1 MTFCMKKRVH
11 QRLFFCAKNSV
22 RIIHDKLKFKEERHM
37 NNIKYVNFDTL
48 ISILGDAIPGNAAI
62 DTTGE
67 AVEKEKLSIQGL
79 IESIALGEEK
89 FSRLKVRNLQFTPNG
104 EEITLLGS
112 VTVPFDNGKGTLLLE
127 NLRAKFVGVHL
138 R

>member
-1 MTFCMKKRVH
+1 
-11 QRLFFCAKNSV
+11 
-22 RIIHDKLKFKEERHM
+22 M
-37 NNIKYVNFDTL
+37 NNTKYVNFDTL

-127 NLRAKFVGVHL
+127 NLRAKFVGVST
-138 R
+138 